1 MKTIYLDS
9 SVLVAFLYE
18 ESDQPERFRQAQQ
31 LILAIRDGTIQ
42 AIVSFYALPELY
54 GYVARHYPES
64 EINSAFRL
72 SLVELFSV
80 PLIVAPFLDR
90 EVLNRLRQQFTI
102 ADADDARHIAV
113 ALSRKCDSII
123 TFDYHFRQVADLIP
137 VFEPDE
143 FLATLTNPDAR

>member
-1 MKTIYLDS
+1 MKTLYLDS

-18 ESDQPERFRQAQQ
+18 EPDQPERFRQIQQ
-31 LILAIRDGTIQ
+31 LIMAIRDGTIQ
-42 AIVSFYALPELY
+42 AVVSFYALPELY

-90 EVLNRLRQQFTI
+90 EVLNRLRQQFTV
-102 ADADDARHIAV
+102 ADPDDARHVAV
-113 ALSRKCDSII
+113 ALSRKCDAII
-123 TFDYHFRQVADLIP
+123 TFDHHFRQVADLIP
-137 VFEPDE
+137 VYEPDA
-143 FLATLTNPDAR
+143 FFAALKSPNA